1 MFMSTAT
8 ASMPAAMERQ
18 HGFTLIEMTIVIV
31 LLGVLSAIVAVFVKG
46 PVDAYFSTVRRAA
59 LTDVADT
66 TLRRMGRDLRSALP
80 NSIRTPDPV
89 GQCLEFI
96 PTKTGGR
103 YRADVDAAS
112 GGDTLDFSRA
122 DASVGVLGSN
132 DALPADQ
139 RIAPGDVIAVY
150 NLGIPGA
157 DAYLEDNVATVT
169 ALTGES
175 AAPVETGVTIAAK
188 KFPLASAS
196 NRFQV
201 IPANEKVVAYVCRD
215 SNLYRT
221 ASTTFSSACPSD
233 GVMLARNVSAC
244 HFDYTSQDLQRNALV
259 RLMFEFTDRTE
270 TVSLLG
276 EVHVNNTP

>member
-1 MFMSTAT
+1 MK
-8 ASMPAAMERQ
+8 RQ

-46 PVDAYFSTVRRAA
+46 PVDAYFATVRRAA

-80 NSIRTPDPV
+80 NSIRTPDPA

-103 YRADVDAAS
+103 YRADVDAAGS
-112 GGDTLDFSRA
+112 GDKLDFTTA
-122 DASVGVLGSN
+122 DASFNMFGSN
-132 DALPADQ
+132 VSLPVDQ
-139 RIAPGDVIAVY
+139 RIAPGDAIAIY

-157 DAYLEDNVATVT
+157 DAYQSDNVALVT
-169 ALTGES
+169 APPVES
-175 AAPVETGVTIAAK
+175 ATPIETGITIEAK
-188 KFPLASAS
+188 QFPLASAS

-201 IPANEKVVAYVCRD
+201 IPASEKVVAYVCRD
-215 SNLYRT
+215 GNLYRT
-221 ASTTFSSACPSD
+221 ASSTFSSACSS
-233 GVMLARNVSAC
+233 GGAMLARHVSAC
-244 HFDYTSQDLQRNALV
+244 HFNYTGPDLQRNALV
-259 RLMFEFTDRTE
+259 RLVMAFTDHTE

-276 EVHVNNTP
+276 EVHINNTP

>member
-1 MFMSTAT
+1 MIASTAT
-8 ASMPAAMERQ
+8 TPACMKRQ

-31 LLGVLSAIVAVFVKG
+31 LLGVISAMVSVFVKG
-46 PVDAYFSTVRRAA
+46 PIDAYFATVRRAA

-66 TLRRMGRDLRSALP
+66 TLRRMGRDLHSALP
-80 NSIRTPDPV
+80 NSIRTP
-89 GQCLEFI
+89 GLAGYCLEFS

-103 YRADVDAAS
+103 YRADVDAAGS
-112 GGDTLDFSRA
+112 GDMLDFATA
-122 DASVGVLGSN
+122 DASFSMLGSN
-132 DALPADQ
+132 NALPADQ
-139 RIAPGDVIAVY
+139 RIAPGDAIAVY

-157 DAYLEDNVATVT
+157 DAYQADNIATVT
-169 ALTGES
+169 ALASES
-175 AAPVETGVTIAAK
+175 AAPVETGIAITAK

-201 IPANEKVVAYVCRD
+201 IPASEKVVAYVCRD
-215 SNLYRT
+215 GNLYRT
-221 ASTTFSSACPSD
+221 ASTTFSSACQSD
-233 GVMLARNVSAC
+233 GVMLARNVSVC

-259 RLMFEFTDRTE
+259 RLMFAFTDRSE

>member
-1 MFMSTAT
+1 MK
-8 ASMPAAMERQ
+8 RQ

-46 PVDAYFSTVRRAA
+46 PVDAYFATTRRAA

-80 NSIRTPDPV
+80 NSIRTLDPA

-103 YRADVDAAS
+103 YRADVDVAGS
-112 GGDTLDFSRA
+112 GDKLDFTTA
-122 DASVGVLGSN
+122 DVSFSMFGSN
-132 DALPADQ
+132 AALPADQ
-139 RIAPGDVIAVY
+139 RIAPGDAIVVY

-157 DAYLEDNVATVT
+157 DAYRSDNVAIVN
-169 ALTGES
+169 APPVES
-175 AAPVETGVTIAAK
+175 ATPIETGIAIVAK
-188 KFPLASAS
+188 QFPLASAS
-196 NRFQV
+196 HRFQV
-201 IPANEKVVAYVCRD
+201 IPANEMVVAYVCHGG
-215 SNLYRT
+215 NLYRT
-221 ASTTFSSACPSD
+221 ASPTFSSACPTT
-233 GVMLARNVSAC
+233 GAMLARNVSAC
-244 HFDYTSQDLQRNALV
+244 HFDYTGSDLQRNALV
-259 RLMFEFTDRTE
+259 RMVIEFTDHAE

>member
-1 MFMSTAT
+1 MSISTSTAL
-8 ASMPAAMERQ
+8 MPAAMKRQ
-18 HGFTLIEMTIVIV
+18 QGFTLIEMTIVIV
-31 LLGVLSAIVAVFVKG
+31 LLGVISATVSVFVKG
-46 PVDAYFSTVRRAA
+46 PVDAYFATVRRAA

-80 NSIRTPDPV
+80 NSIRTPDPA

-96 PTKTGGR
+96 PTKIGGR
-103 YRADVDAAS
+103 YRADVNATG
-112 GGDTLDFSRA
+112 GGDTLDFATA
-122 DASVGVLGSN
+122 DASFSMFGSN
-132 DALPADQ
+132 NSLPADQ
-139 RIAPGDVIAVY
+139 RIAPGDAIAVY

-157 DAYLEDNVATVT
+157 DAYQADNVAIVSG
-169 ALTGES
+169 LTGES
-175 AAPVETGVTIAAK
+175 AAPVETGIIIAAK

-215 SNLYRT
+215 GNLYRT
-221 ASTTFSSACPSD
+221 ASMTFSSACPSD
-233 GVMLARNVSAC
+233 GVMLARNVSVC

-259 RLMFEFTDRTE
+259 RLMFAFTDRSE